1 MQNLIRFLKLKP
13 KTKVL
18 DLACGKG
25 RHAVFL
31 NKEHLDVVGIDLSK
45 ESILEAQKFENENL
59 NFYVQDMRLPFR
71 INYFDCIFNLFT
83 SFGYFEKNEDNNKVL
98 KAVNKGL
105 KKDGFFVL
113 DFFNAECVKNTLVA
127 TETKTI
133 DNIEFKIDKKIEN
146 NCIIKKIQFAVNGE
160 NKVFSEKVALLSK
173 NDLDKLLIENNF
185 EITNYFGDY
194 NLSNFDSSKSPRLII
209 IARKKWAIRYK
220 I

>member
-1 MQNLIRFLKLKP
+1 MQNLIQFLELKP

-31 NKEHLDVVGIDLSK
+31 NKKHLDVVGIDLSK

-105 KKDGFFVL
+105 KKDGVFVL
-113 DFFNAECVKNTLVA
+113 DFFNAECVKKTLVA
-127 TETKTI
+127 TETKTV

-146 NCIIKKIQFAVNGE
+146 NYIIKKIQFAVNGE

-194 NLSNFDSSKSPRLII
+194 NLSNFDSSKSSRLII
-209 IARKKWAIRYK
+209 IARKKWVIHYK